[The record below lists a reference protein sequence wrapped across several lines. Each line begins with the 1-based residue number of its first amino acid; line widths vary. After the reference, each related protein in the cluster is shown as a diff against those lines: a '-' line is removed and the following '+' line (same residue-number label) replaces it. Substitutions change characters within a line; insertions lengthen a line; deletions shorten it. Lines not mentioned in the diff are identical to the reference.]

1 MNYKLDIT
9 LTDKDYT
16 DFNIFWMLKSPYGKK
31 QMLKSRLI
39 LSVIFILAVLY
50 VLITGE
56 GISENFVFIGLMVV
70 MLALFQIF
78 MARFFAFSLKSQFKT
93 LKKSGKMAYSPES
106 TMGFYDDIFVEY
118 TEENKNEHKYTTI
131 ERISIVGDKIIYLHI
146 NNVTAYLIPMSSFTS
161 AEELRSFIDFIKTK
175 APIVDMY

>member
-1 MNYKLDIT
+1 MNYKFDVN

-56 GISENFVFIGLMVV
+56 GISENFVFIGIKL
-70 MLALFQIF
+70 
-78 MARFFAFSLKSQFKT
+78 
-93 LKKSGKMAYSPES
+93 
-106 TMGFYDDIFVEY
+106 
-118 TEENKNEHKYTTI
+118 
-131 ERISIVGDKIIYLHI
+131 
-146 NNVTAYLIPMSSFTS
+146 NNLN
-161 AEELRSFIDFIKTK
+161 
-175 APIVDMY
+175 

>member
-1 MNYKLDIT
+1 MNYKFDVN

-56 GISENFVFIGLMVV
+56 GILENFVFIGLMVV
-70 MLALFQIF
+70 MLALFQLF
-78 MARFFAFSLKSQFKT
+78 MSRFFAFSLKNQFKT

-106 TMGFYDDIFVEY
+106 TMEFYDDIFVEY

-131 ERISIVGDKIIYLHI
+131 ERISLVGDKIIYIHI
-146 NNVTAYLIPMSSFTS
+146 NNVMAYLIPISSFNS
-161 AEELRSFIDFIKTK
+161 EEELRSFIDFIKTK
-175 APIVDMY
+175 APIVDIY